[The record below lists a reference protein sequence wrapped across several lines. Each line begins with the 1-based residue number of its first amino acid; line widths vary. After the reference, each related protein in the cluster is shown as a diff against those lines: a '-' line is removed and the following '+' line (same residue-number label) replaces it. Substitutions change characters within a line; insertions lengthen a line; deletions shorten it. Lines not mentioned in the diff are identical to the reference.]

1 MCAMALA
8 ELIIVPELC
17 ELANRGGV
25 ETSEEK
31 QAVYSIDLRRL
42 DRCFALLF
50 AVAVAADT
58 GSQVSYTGRCLS

>member
-8 ELIIVPELC
+8 ELLTIAELC

-25 ETSEEK
+25 EQTSCI
-31 QAVYSIDLRRL
+31 SIDLTRL

-58 GSQVSYTGRCLS
+58 GSQVSYTGRCPS